1 MPISTA
7 SAICR
12 VHNHVQRRHLF
23 SLPNFPTF
31 TPSLPGGQ
39 TYHERRTV
47 PSVLFRFCPH
57 GFYVCLSMTSYTR
70 RQLYAVVSDV
80 DSYAS
85 FVPFCTRSRIIR
97 PLAPTPTPATPNAQQ
112 MEAELTVAFLAFTER
127 YTSRVTCV
135 PYESVKVRIPFSIFG
150 KIIFVFRV
158 FRVVSIP
165 ILIGVLFL
173 VGLSVSAI
181 GCRGIGYATVQ
192 EPRDDVAFSSCFNN
206 APGQRS
212 SYSTAASGVG
222 RCRPDSRFVRPLIR
236 VCESGS
242 RCGF

>member
-1 MPISTA
+1 
-7 SAICR
+7 
-12 VHNHVQRRHLF
+12 
-23 SLPNFPTF
+23 
-31 TPSLPGGQ
+31 
-39 TYHERRTV
+39 
-47 PSVLFRFCPH
+47 
-57 GFYVCLSMTSYTR
+57 MTSYTR
-70 RQLYAVVSDV
+70 RQLYAVISDV

-150 KIIFVFRV
+150 KIVFV

-165 ILIGVLFL
+165 ILIGCFSRLGCRCRPWV
-173 VGLSVSAI
+173 

-212 SYSTAASGVG
+212 SYWTAVSGVG
-222 RCRPDSRFVRPLIR
+222 RCRPDTRLVRPLIR
-236 VCESGS
+236 VCEPGS
-242 RCGF
+242 RRGL